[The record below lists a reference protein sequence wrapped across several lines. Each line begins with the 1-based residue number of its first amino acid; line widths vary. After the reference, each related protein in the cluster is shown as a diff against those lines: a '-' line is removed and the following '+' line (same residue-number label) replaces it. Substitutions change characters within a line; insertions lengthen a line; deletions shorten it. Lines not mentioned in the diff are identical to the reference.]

1 MLNEKHGDIF
11 ADIASEARQANK
23 EEYAQIGHQID
34 KSQTLFPEAYL
45 DKRKNILYCDC
56 PGFLD
61 NREIEEKVA
70 ISISLELAIKNS
82 NRVRGIIVA
91 ISYSELYAAKGQA
104 FKELYNILDEMIK
117 HIEDFS
123 CSIIFVITRCKPGFR
138 VENFL
143 SYIKELTDSNQSLLK
158 KTFDAFVN
166 KMAFK
171 TKDKKSEKIMKEKER
186 VLKILNL
193 IQNNSNNVVIADLT
207 SETCWRTISS
217 IFEANSNNFIPKESF
232 NFSYDSNRMIFNDFV
247 NDHIYE
253 GLINLRRL
261 VQIPLEIK
269 EIDEKISDSN
279 LKIVFFNSEI
289 EKYNNLA
296 AGKLVLNEHEKEES
310 IRNKQMFLKTNQE
323 RLKSLTTNLSD
334 LNSKREAILN
344 EIKTLDSEVPFIIK
358 KWDYTDKRSAMFGRF
373 TRSKRVF
380 TYSKPSTPIL
390 RVDKSLENGSFK
402 DEKLNAQSGSY
413 LVK

>member
-1 MLNEKHGDIF
+1 VLNEKHGDIF

-232 NFSYDSNRMIFNDFV
+232 NFSYDSNQMIFNDFV

-296 AGKLVLNEHEKEES
+296 AN
-310 IRNKQMFLKTNQE
+310 
-323 RLKSLTTNLSD
+323 
-334 LNSKREAILN
+334 
-344 EIKTLDSEVPFIIK
+344 
-358 KWDYTDKRSAMFGRF
+358 
-373 TRSKRVF
+373 
-380 TYSKPSTPIL
+380 
-390 RVDKSLENGSFK
+390 
-402 DEKLNAQSGSY
+402 
-413 LVK
+413 